1 MDLDL
6 EVVLGVVV
14 VGAEGADGNLP
25 LMTDG
30 RVGWVEGWD
39 RSADPVVT
47 ESNDIVGLSECY
59 LPRV

>member
-30 RVGWVEGWD
+30 RVGWGEGWD
-39 RSADPVVT
+39 RSADPIVT
-47 ESNDIVGLSECY
+47 ESTDIVGLSECC
-59 LPRV
+59 LPHV